1 MGSKGSAPKAPDYVG
16 AANAQ
21 AEASKEVTNIQN
33 FANRPT
39 INTPFGT
46 ESWNSQASIDPA
58 TGQRVTSW
66 TQNTTL
72 APGLQAALDAQVGTQ
87 LGRSNLAND
96 FMGRVANEYST
107 PFDWQGLPQ
116 MAQMNGAPSLNTG
129 MADYAQGL
137 NTGVNSR
144 SGGISGGFNFG
155 GPQMG
160 MNPMVG
166 NIAQQTGQT
175 QLQRNFDPMMGLNY
189 STGSTP
195 INAQFNDMQGGLQR
209 GVQDYGLNTQ
219 FGSGAGNIQSGVQ
232 DYGLDTQFGS
242 GVNDIQRGVQNY
254 GLNAQFDPMQG
265 GLARNVQQQNIQ
277 RSLNTGD
284 NPALPQ
290 FDSGYRDT
298 VAQSLIERMMPVHDR
313 QRNEIETQLANS
325 GYTVGSEGYTR
336 ALADMQGRQA
346 AERYNALDTAGN
358 EAQRLYGMQM
368 GSRQQAFNEDMGM
381 GQFANSAANQAFQ
394 QSLGANQFQNQA
406 TSQAYQ
412 QAMNAQQAG
421 NQALGQQFNQN
432 LQQGQFGNQAAAQ
445 AYQQAMGAQQAGNQ
459 ALGQQ
464 FGQGLQAA
472 QFGNQAEGQRFQQEM
487 NAQQAGNQAL
497 GQQFQQGV
505 TAGQFGN
512 QATAQAYQ
520 QALAA
525 QQAGNQAQG
534 QRFQQDLA
542 ANQFGNQ
549 AMGQAFQQNMA
560 AGQAGNQA
568 AGQEFQQGSSAN
580 QFQNQAANQI
590 FQQMLGASQFGNQ
603 AQQQLFGQNMGMAD
617 LSNRANAQAFGQD
630 LQAAQF
636 GNQALGQAAALDQS
650 RMGAMNQAMGQ
661 QFGMNQQLANQQ
673 NQLRQQAIAEQMQR
687 RGMSLNEMNALL
699 SGQQV
704 GMPQMPNFNQ
714 AQRSET
720 PDILGATQMG
730 YDAQLGAYNA
740 KQAGASN
747 MMGGLFSLGGAALSN
762 PFMFSDRRLKRGL
775 KRVGTHAIGVGIYD
789 YTMLG
794 FPQRG
799 VIAQEVQKVRP
810 DLVARHASG
819 YLTVNYSEL

>member
-1 MGSKGSAPKAPDYVG
+1 MGGKGSAPKAPDYVG

-39 INTPFGT
+39 INTPYGS
-46 ESWNSQASIDPA
+46 ESWSNQASIDPA

-96 FMGRVANEYST
+96 FMGRVANEYSQ
-107 PFDWQGLPQ
+107 PFDYQNLPQ
-116 MAQMNGAPSLNTG
+116 MAQMGGAPSLYTG
-129 MADYAQGL
+129 LADYAQGL
-137 NTGVNSR
+137 STGVNSR
-144 SGGISGGFNFG
+144 SGDVVGGFGFG
-155 GPQMG
+155 GPQM
-160 MNPMVG
+160 
-166 NIAQQTGQT
+166 
-175 QLQRNFDPMMGLNY
+175 
-189 STGSTP
+189 
-195 INAQFNDMQGGLQR
+195 
-209 GVQDYGLNTQ
+209 GVQDYGLNT
-219 FGSGAGNIQSGVQ
+219 
-232 DYGLDTQFGS
+232 
-242 GVNDIQRGVQNY
+242 
-254 GLNAQFDPMQG
+254 QFDPMQG

-277 RSLNTGD
+277 RQLNMGD

-290 FDSGYRDT
+290 FDSSYRDS

-394 QSLGANQFQNQA
+394 QGLGANQFQNQA
-406 TSQAYQ
+406 T
-412 QAMNAQQAG
+412 G
-421 NQALGQQFNQN
+421 
-432 LQQGQFGNQAAAQ
+432 Q

-464 FGQGLQAA
+464 FGQGLQA
-472 QFGNQAEGQRFQQEM
+472 
-487 NAQQAGNQAL
+487 
-497 GQQFQQGV
+497 
-505 TAGQFGN
+505 GQFGN
-512 QATAQAYQ
+512 QAQNQLYQQMMGQANLANQANAQA
-520 QALAA
+520 
-525 QQAGNQAQG
+525 
-534 QRFQQDLA
+534 FQQDLA

-549 AMGQAFQQNMA
+549 
-560 AGQAGNQA
+560 
-568 AGQEFQQGSSAN
+568 S
-580 QFQNQAANQI
+580 
-590 FQQMLGASQFGNQ
+590 
-603 AQQQLFGQNMGMAD
+603 
-617 LSNRANAQAFGQD
+617 
-630 LQAAQF
+630 
-636 GNQALGQAAALDQS
+636 LGQAAALDQS

-661 QFGMNQQLANQQ
+661 QFGMNQQFANQQ

-704 GMPQMPNFNQ
+704 NMPQMPNFVQ
-714 AQRSET
+714 AGRSET

-730 YDAQLGAYNA
+730 YNAQMDAYNA
-740 KQAGASN
+740 KQAQFGQLLNA
-747 MMGGLFSLGGAALSN
+747 GTQLGSA
-762 PFMFSDRRLKRGL
+762 FMFSDRRLKRDL

-810 DLVARHASG
+810 DLVARHANG
-819 YLTVNYSEL
+819 YLTVNYGGL

>member
-1 MGSKGSAPKAPDYVG
+1 MGGKGSAPKAPDYVG

-21 AEASKEVTNIQN
+21 AAASKEVTNIQN

-39 INTPFGT
+39 INTPFGS
-46 ESWNSQASIDPA
+46 ESWSNQASIDPA

-96 FMGRVANEYST
+96 FMGRVANEYSR
-107 PFDWQGLPQ
+107 PFDWQNLPQ
-116 MAQMNGAPSLNTG
+116 MAQMGGAPSLYTG
-129 MADYAQGL
+129 LADYAQGL
-137 NTGVNSR
+137 STGVNSR
-144 SGGISGGFNFG
+144 SGDVVSGFNFG

-160 MNPMVG
+160 VNSMLG
-166 NIAQQTGQT
+166 NIAQQTEQT
-175 QLQRNFDPMMGLNY
+175 PVN
-189 STGSTP
+189 T
-195 INAQFNDMQGGLQR
+195 QFNAMQGGIQR
-209 GVQDYGLNTQ
+209 
-219 FGSGAGNIQSGVQ
+219 GVQ
-232 DYGLDTQFGS
+232 DYGLDTQFDS
-242 GVNDIQRGVQNY
+242 GAGNIQGGVQDY
-254 GLNAQFDPMQG
+254 QLNARFDPMQG
-265 GLARNVQQQNIQ
+265 GLARNVQQQGVQ
-277 RSLNTGD
+277 RQLNVRD

-290 FDSGYRDT
+290 FDSSYRDT

-313 QRNEIETQLANS
+313 QRNEIETQLANA

-406 TSQAYQ
+406 TAQAYQ
-412 QAMNAQQAG
+412 QAMN
-421 NQALGQQFNQN
+421 
-432 LQQGQFGNQAAAQ
+432 
-445 AYQQAMGAQQAGNQ
+445 AQQAGNQ

-472 QFGNQAEGQRFQQEM
+472 QFGNQAEAQRFQQEM

-520 QALAA
+520 QALGA

-534 QRFQQDLA
+534 QRFQQGL
-542 ANQFGNQ
+542 
-549 AMGQAFQQNMA
+549 
-560 AGQAGNQA
+560 
-568 AGQEFQQGSSAN
+568 SAD
-580 QFQNQAANQI
+580 QFQNQAANQM
-590 FQQMLGASQFGNQ
+590 FQQNLGASQFGNQ
-603 AQQQLFGQNMGMAD
+603 AQQQLFGQNMGMAN
-617 LSNRANAQAFGQD
+617 LANQANAQAFQQD
-630 LQAAQF
+630 LAANQF

-650 RMGAMNQAMGQ
+650 RMGAMNQAMTQ
-661 QFGMNQQLANQQ
+661 QFGLNQQLANQQ

-704 GMPQMPNFNQ
+704 SMPQMPNFVQ
-714 AQRSET
+714 SQRSET
-720 PDILGATQMG
+720 PNILGATQMG
-730 YDAQLGAYNA
+730 YDAQMDAYNA
-740 KQAGASN
+740 KQAGFGQLLNA
-747 MMGGLFSLGGAALSN
+747 GTQLGSA
-762 PFMFSDRRLKRGL
+762 FMFSDRRLKRDL

-810 DLVARHASG
+810 DLVARHANG